1 MHALV
6 NAHIITD
13 NTKLMNDIDVN
24 FFSMSDLISWPL
36 IWYNLSCAEQIK

>member
-24 FFSMSDLISWPL
+24 FFFDVCFDFLALDLV
-36 IWYNLSCAEQIK
+36 